1 MFTHKPGT
9 ADLWSANLTP
19 EQDYLLTGPHPDD
32 PEVGETMAVW
42 LNDPDQDIGVEL
54 RLHAKDGVA
63 EGRATVYWTDGRIL
77 QAAPNSKQITRGDA
91 PEAENL
97 KYRCV
102 EPYRRWEYRIDE
114 WNLFVNTDEEHNAG
128 TVAPTTT
135 AKVSLN
141 LDATT
146 VTPVWIQGTLL
157 PEAQEAMRGFPGFWI
172 AGRVNAGLVPS
183 AVRYDQALSAT
194 GDITVD
200 GEIRSF
206 VGHGLRGHVRGVRKM
221 DHFRSHA
228 WMEAVFPDSGMAFG
242 IQAHC
247 SDVYGGQGYAFSEAF
262 IWKDGRV
269 YPNRIIYAPR
279 IAGEDPYA
287 EFLIELACDELGLT
301 RITGH
306 DTRVSWFTMGT
317 HGLGGVSGQPMAEEQ
332 TMGLGRLPNAATLMS
347 QSLAVFELDGV
358 RGSGFTERS
367 G

>member
-1 MFTHKPGT
+1 M
-9 ADLWSANLTP
+9 
-19 EQDYLLTGPHPDD
+19 
-32 PEVGETMAVW
+32 
-42 LNDPDQDIGVEL
+42 
-54 RLHAKDGVA
+54 
-63 EGRATVYWTDGRIL
+63 
-77 QAAPNSKQITRGDA
+77 
-91 PEAENL
+91 
-97 KYRCV
+97 
-102 EPYRRWEYRIDE
+102 
-114 WNLFVNTDEEHNAG
+114 
-128 TVAPTTT
+128 PTTT
-135 AKVSLN
+135 AKVSLS

-157 PEAQEAMRGFPGFWI
+157 PEAQEAMRDFPGFWI

-183 AVRYDQALSAT
+183 AFRYDQALSAT
-194 GDITVD
+194 GTITVD
-200 GEIRSF
+200 GESRSF

-221 DHFRSHA
+221 YHFRSHA
-228 WMEAVFPDSGMAFG
+228 WMEAVFPDSGLAFG

-262 IWKDGRV
+262 IWKDGKV
-269 YPNRIIYAPR
+269 YPNRIVYAPR
-279 IAGEDPYA
+279 IASEDPYA

-317 HGLGGVSGQPMAEEQ
+317 RGLGGVSGQPMAEEQ

-347 QSLAVFELDGV
+347 QSLAAFELDGV